1 MTYSRSALAAV
12 LTLLFIASAAAAELR
27 AGPMVGATAMRAV
40 KIWVQADAAGN
51 AEIQYWDTQAPE
63 KIMRTRAVALAED
76 SDFVAHFD
84 VVALEPGR
92 TYGYRVNIDG
102 REQKLGQSLTF
113 KTQTLWQ
120 WRSDAP
126 DWKLVFGSCAYTNE
140 PAYDR
145 PGVPYGGPPEAMQIY
160 DSMAG
165 QRPDLTLWGGDY
177 LYFREADYDSEWGLG
192 YRWKRE
198 RGIPEVQN
206 LLRTGSHVAIWDDH
220 DFGPNDSNASYVFKG
235 TTFEL
240 FKRYWANA
248 SYGLPETPGTF
259 GNFRFN
265 DAEFFLVDNRSY
277 RDSDQLLADDKSKLG
292 TAQMRWLKNALL
304 ASTAPLKIIA
314 LGSQVTNNA
323 NTKAEG
329 WDKFPKE
336 RAEILKF
343 LLAQKL
349 DGVLLLTG
357 DRHFTEL
364 LKTERPG
371 SYPLY
376 ELTCSPLT
384 SGVPSGLDSEKA
396 NPQVVPGT
404 FVAQRNFCTVEFSGA
419 ATARKLTLR
428 SFSTMGKK
436 LWEREIALSELR
448 THAASLE

>member
-1 MTYSRSALAAV
+1 MNFIHSMLAVALAV
-12 LTLLFIASAAAAELR
+12 VFISDVFAAQLR

-40 KIWVQADAAGN
+40 KVWVQGDAAGKV
-51 AEIQYWDTQAPE
+51 EIEYWDTANPGRVM
-63 KIMRTRAVALAED
+63 KTGPRAMTED
-76 SDFVAHFD
+76 GDFVAHFD

-92 TYGYRVNIDG
+92 TYGYRARIDG
-102 REQKLGQSLTF
+102 REQKVGQSLTF
-113 KTQTLWQ
+113 KTQVLWQ

-126 DWKLVFGSCAYTNE
+126 DWRLVFGSCAYTNE

-145 PGVPYGGPPEAMQIY
+145 PGIPYGGPPEAMQIY
-160 DSMAG
+160 NSMAK
-165 QRPDLTLWGGDY
+165 QQPDLTLWGGDY
-177 LYFREADYDSEWGLG
+177 LYYREADYDSEWGLR

-198 RGIPEVQN
+198 RGIPEVQT

-220 DFGPNDSNASYVFKG
+220 DFGPNDSNSSYVFKG

-259 GNFRFN
+259 GNFTFN
-265 DAEFFLVDNRSY
+265 DAEFFLIDNRTY
-277 RDSDQLLADDKSKLG
+277 RDSDKLLADSKRKLG
-292 TAQMRWLKNALL
+292 AAQMRWLKNALL
-304 ASTAPLKIIA
+304 ASTAPVKIIA
-314 LGSQVTNNA
+314 LGSQMTNNA

-329 WDKFPKE
+329 WDKFPTE
-336 RAEILKF
+336 RADILKF
-343 LLAQKL
+343 LLEQKL

-384 SGVPSGLDSEKA
+384 SGVPSDLEGEKA
-396 NPQVVPGT
+396 NPQVIPGT
-404 FVAQRNFCTVEFSGA
+404 FAPQRNFCTVEFSGKA
-419 ATARKLTLR
+419 KARKLMLR
-428 SFSTMGKK
+428 SFATDGKK
-436 LWEREIALSELR
+436 LWEHEIALSELR
-448 THAASLE
+448 TPK